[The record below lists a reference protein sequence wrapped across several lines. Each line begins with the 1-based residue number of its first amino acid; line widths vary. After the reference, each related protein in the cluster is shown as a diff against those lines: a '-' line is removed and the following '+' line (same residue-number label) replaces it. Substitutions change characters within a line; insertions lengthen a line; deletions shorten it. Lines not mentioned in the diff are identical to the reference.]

1 MSGVT
6 YGTLEAR
13 VVMAHLRMKRFDLAA
28 ASMARLVYPYSR
40 LFKADSPPR
49 AMGCGPGD
57 CECSNRLAWA
67 VTVAPL
73 TVPTVRRQR
82 G

>member
-57 CECSNRLAWA
+57 CECSNGRPGL
-67 VTVAPL
+67 
-73 TVPTVRRQR
+73 
-82 G
+82 